1 MRKMKREG
9 QKGEEE
15 RIVYRKNVKKKY
27 KDAARGG
34 ERRQRTNG
42 CSMPWRITTSSPRL
56 HVGFLHTHPRAE
68 VQKPREQTGFPF
80 LMH

>member
-15 RIVYRKNVKKKY
+15 RTVYRKNVKEKY

-42 CSMPWRITTSSPRL
+42 CSTP
-56 HVGFLHTHPRAE
+56 
-68 VQKPREQTGFPF
+68 
-80 LMH
+80 

>member
-15 RIVYRKNVKKKY
+15 RTVYRKNVKEKY

-34 ERRQRTNG
+34 ERRQRRNG
-42 CSMPWRITTSSPRL
+42 CSTPWRITTSSPRL
-56 HVGFLHTHPRAE
+56 HVGFLHAHPRAE